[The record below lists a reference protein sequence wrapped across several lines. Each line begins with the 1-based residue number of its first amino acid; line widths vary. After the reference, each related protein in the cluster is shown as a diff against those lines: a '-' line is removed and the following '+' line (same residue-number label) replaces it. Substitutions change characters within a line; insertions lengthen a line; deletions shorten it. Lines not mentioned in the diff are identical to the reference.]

1 MSVKVKELFR
11 CAFEFDPL
19 PETVAQQILLKI
31 LALLKRDFPKQL
43 PESKQDALLDKQSL
57 KSEANRP

>member
-43 PESKQDALLDKQSL
+43 PDSNHDERLDKHI
-57 KSEANRP
+57 